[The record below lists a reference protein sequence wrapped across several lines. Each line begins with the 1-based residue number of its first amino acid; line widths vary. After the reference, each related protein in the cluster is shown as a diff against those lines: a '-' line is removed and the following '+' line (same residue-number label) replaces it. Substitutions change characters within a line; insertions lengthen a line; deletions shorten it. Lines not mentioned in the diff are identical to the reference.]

1 MLVLKKNPS
10 NQQSAT
16 LLKTR
21 NALICSAAPKGLN
34 NQRRQLK
41 CMMTKLFI
49 WFRKTTSQHLTKS
62 RTLSRKQ
69 EYNCPQSRDTL
80 ITNYMTPVPQLETGK
95 PNKLLIKPAQLWKKK
110 NRWNHDDFVAEK
122 RKVWRMRG
130 TAHDLKHTT
139 PSFKHGGGS
148 VMAWP
153 RMASRG
159 TGPLVYWWC
168 EVFWSVQTCT
178 ICSGSAKSCQTVWT
192 APSY

>member
-110 NRWNHDDFVAEK
+110 KDET
-122 RKVWRMRG
+122 MM
-130 TAHDLKHTT
+130 TL
-139 PSFKHGGGS
+139 
-148 VMAWP
+148 
-153 RMASRG
+153 
-159 TGPLVYWWC
+159 
-168 EVFWSVQTCT
+168 
-178 ICSGSAKSCQTVWT
+178 
-192 APSY
+192 